1 MFKKLSILFGL
12 LIGFLGNA
20 QNEALFNQA
29 TEAYNSGEYEKAIEA
44 YMSILEKNEHSA
56 ALYYNLGNAYYK
68 LNEIPE
74 SIYYYEK
81 SLLLNPDDQEVKTNL
96 GYAQNMTL
104 DAIDTLPQ
112 TGFSRLYKGITSKLT
127 YDQWAYISIVCMI
140 LFVLLYIAFYYNQ
153 YSTKKRFAFI
163 GSLIALFLCIVF
175 IVFASIEMN
184 AFNADNP
191 AIIFAD
197 EVAVSSEPNESSDD
211 IFTLHSGT
219 KVNVL
224 DSLNNYRKIRL
235 SDGKTGWML
244 ADELKILKDF

>member
-1 MFKKLSILFGL
+1 MAKKVSILLGL
-12 LIGFLGNA
+12 LLGFFGNA
-20 QNEALFNQA
+20 QNEALFDQA
-29 TEAYNSGEYEKAIEA
+29 TQAYNNGDYKKAIED
-44 YMSILEKNEHSA
+44 YESIINNGQHSA

-68 LNEIPE
+68 LSEIPE

-81 SLLLNPDDQEVKTNL
+81 SLLLNPEDQEVRTNL
-96 GYAQNMTL
+96 AYAQNMTL

-112 TGFSRLYKGITSKLT
+112 TGLSRIYKSITSKLT
-127 YDQWAYISIVCMI
+127 FDQWAYASIICMI

-163 GSLIALFLCIVF
+163 GSLLALFLCIVF
-175 IVFASIEMN
+175 IVFASVEISS
-184 AFNADNP
+184 FQSDNP
-191 AIIFAD
+191 AIIFAE
-197 EVAVSSEPNESSDD
+197 EVNVSSEPNETSEN

-235 SDGKTGWML
+235 TDGKTGWML
-244 ADELKILKDF
+244 AKDLKVLKDF

>member
-12 LIGFLGNA
+12 LLGLLGNA

-44 YMSILEKNEHSA
+44 YDSILQNNEHSA

-68 LNEIPE
+68 LNKIPE

-96 GYAQNMTL
+96 AYAQNMTL

-127 YDQWAYISIVCMI
+127 FDQWAYASVLCMI

-163 GSLIALFLCIVF
+163 GSIIALFLCIVS
-175 IVFASIEMN
+175 IVFASIEIN
-184 AFNADNP
+184 SFHADNP

-197 EVAVSSEPNESSDD
+197 EVAISSEPNETSDEV
-211 IFTLHSGT
+211 FVLHSGT

-224 DSLNNYRKIRL
+224 ESLNNYVRIRL
-235 SDGKTGWML
+235 SDGKTGWIPEK
-244 ADELKILKDF
+244 DLKILKEF

>member
-1 MFKKLSILFGL
+1 MLKKLSIVFL
-12 LIGFLGNA
+12 LFLGFFASA
-20 QNEALFNQA
+20 QNEAIFNQA
-29 TEAYNSGEYEKAIEA
+29 TEAYNNGEYEKAINA
-44 YMSILEKNEHSA
+44 YLSILNNNEHSA

-104 DAIDTLPQ
+104 DAIETLPQ

-127 YDQWAYISIVCMI
+127 FDQWAYASILCMI
-140 LFVLLYIAFYYNQ
+140 LFVILYIAFYYNR

-163 GSLIALFLCIVF
+163 GSLIAFFLCIVC
-175 IVFASIEMN
+175 IVFASIEFSS
-184 AFNADNP
+184 FNADNP

-197 EVAVSSEPNESSDD
+197 EVAVSSEPNETSEDV
-211 IFTLHSGT
+211 FTLHSGT

-235 SDGKTGWML
+235 TDGKTGWIPSN
-244 ADELKILKDF
+244 DLKILKDF

>member
-1 MFKKLSILFGL
+1 MIKKLSILML
-12 LIGFLGNA
+12 LMGFLGNS
-20 QNEALFNQA
+20 QSIDLFDQA
-29 TEAYNSGEYEKAIEA
+29 TEAYNNGEYEKAIEA
-44 YMSILEKNEHSA
+44 YDKILENNQHSA

-68 LNEIPE
+68 LNQIPE

-81 SLLLNPDDQEVKTNL
+81 SLLLNPDDQEVRTNL
-96 GYAQNMTL
+96 AYAQNMTL
-104 DAIDTLPQ
+104 DAIETLPQ
-112 TGFSRLYKGITSKLT
+112 TGLSRIYKSFTSRLTF
-127 YDQWAYISIVCMI
+127 DQWAYASIFCMI

-153 YSTKKRFAFI
+153 YSTRKRFAFI

-175 IVFASIEMN
+175 IVFASVE
-184 AFNADNP
+184 FSSFQSDNP

-197 EVAVSSEPNESSDD
+197 EVNVRSEPNTSSED

-235 SDGKTGWML
+235 SDGKTGWIP
-244 ADELKILKDF
+244 ANDLKVLKDF